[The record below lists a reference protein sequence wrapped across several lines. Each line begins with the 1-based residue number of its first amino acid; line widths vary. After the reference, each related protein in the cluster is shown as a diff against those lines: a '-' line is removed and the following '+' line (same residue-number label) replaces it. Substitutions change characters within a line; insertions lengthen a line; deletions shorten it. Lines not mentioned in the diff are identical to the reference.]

1 MIVCN
6 KTRLKR
12 GDRFFYTHGNA
23 NGLGP
28 VAKEQILKRTFS
40 DVLCDVTQIPRV
52 QKWVTLQPNSNYN
65 NFKSCGLHARRLD
78 MRAIADEIVRELSGG
93 RGTSSSSTS
102 SERVRTSSSGSGRSV
117 RFASQKEVRA
127 AADIQYT

>member
-1 MIVCN
+1 MVMIACM

-78 MRAIADEIVRELSGG
+78 MRAIADEIVRELSG
-93 RGTSSSSTS
+93 RGTSTS
-102 SERVRTSSSGSGRSV
+102 SERVRTSSSTAGSGRSV
-117 RFASQKEVRA
+117 RFASQKEVREMV
-127 AADIQYT
+127 ILRYV